1 MFNTRQSEKFHLNR
15 QKGGKVKQKNPMWV
29 KVLAVVMAIIATAIV
44 IYDTFYAGHPAPM
57 HEMRDRLPAKPTG
70 VKTVST

>member
-1 MFNTRQSEKFHLNR
+1 M
-15 QKGGKVKQKNPMWV
+15 KQKNPMWV
-29 KVLAVVMAIIATAIV
+29 NILAVVMAIIATAIV

-57 HEMRDRLPAKPTG
+57 HEMRDRPAKPTG